1 MLSDDGFKTNLDN
14 VVNRQR
20 EDRADT
26 GLIVEKAPWREA
38 SWYGVVSPAITM
50 RSPEYSNS

>member
-1 MLSDDGFKTNLDN
+1 MLSDDGFKTNLDS

-38 SWYGVVSPAITM
+38 SWYGVASPAITM